1 MTDEFCEL
9 MKGIH
14 ETIVNP
20 AIALLFG
27 LATVVFLWGL
37 VQYVI
42 NADDQEA
49 RSTGQKHMI
58 YGIIGMVVMV
68 SVFGIITLILDTF
81 GISDPASCGSWA
93 F

>member
-1 MTDEFCEL
+1 